1 MQEKLKAAVAQVSP
15 VFMDKE
21 ATIEKTV
28 KAMEEAAHS
37 KAQIIV
43 FSETHIP
50 GYPYWRGA
58 NPISRWSAN
67 QVEYMKNA
75 VSVPGPDTEAL
86 CQAARD
92 NEIVAVV
99 GCTEMSDIPGSNT
112 LYNTVLFIDADGTLL
127 GRHRKLMPTHG
138 ERTVWGMGDSRDLK
152 VFKTSV
158 GTVGGLICYEHH
170 MTLTKAAMAYLGE
183 EIHCALW
190 DGYWVMDWHP
200 GKKRRYQK
208 GDDWH
213 LCDIEYACK
222 EYAMETQSFV
232 LSACQYIPDDEMPDD
247 TKDFNIASGGSSI
260 LNPAGVY
267 LVEPV
272 FNEETILYAELDQDD
287 RRHTKAYVDALGH
300 YARWDV
306 LRLDIRGEPN
316 KPFTV
321 RPLDIPYSRIKEVA
335 ERHGADPDKLEK
347 MIRELEG

>member
-1 MQEKLKAAVAQVSP
+1 MHEKLKAAVAQVSP

-21 ATIEKTV
+21 ATVEKTV
-28 KAMEEAAHS
+28 EAIEEAARS
-37 KAQIIV
+37 EAQIIV

-58 NPISRWSAN
+58 NPISRWSQN

-75 VSVPGPDTEAL
+75 VRVPGPDTEAL

-99 GCTEMSDIPGSNT
+99 GCTEMSDVPGSNT
-112 LYNTVLFIDADGTLL
+112 LYNTILFIDSDGTLL

-152 VFKTSV
+152 VFRTSV
-158 GTVGGLICYEHH
+158 GTVGGLVCYEHH
-170 MTLTKAAMAYLGE
+170 MTLLKAAMAYLGE

-200 GKKRRYQK
+200 GKKVRYRE

-272 FNEETILYAELDQDD
+272 FDEETILYAELDQDD

-306 LRLDIRGEPN
+306 LRLDMRGEPN
-316 KPFTV
+316 QPFTAEK
-321 RPLDIPYSRIKEVA
+321 PGIPYSRIKEVA
-335 ERHGADPDKLEK
+335 ERHGADPDRLEK
-347 MIRELEG
+347 MLRELEG